1 ACSSVLTDKYA
12 EGYPGARYY
21 GGCEVADRV
30 EELARERARRLFGA
44 EHANVQP
51 HSGTTANLTA
61 LDALAGPNG
70 RILGMSLADGG
81 HLSHGHR
88 VSATGKVFQAT
99 QYGIDKTTGLIDYD
113 AVRKLARE
121 LRPAVVI
128 AG

>member
-1 ACSSVLTDKYA
+1 MSFPLVRETDPELARLLAAEQRRQAETLTLIASENHCSPAVREACSSVLRDKYA

-61 LDALAGPNG
+61 LDALA
-70 RILGMSLADGG
+70 
-81 HLSHGHR
+81 
-88 VSATGKVFQAT
+88 
-99 QYGIDKTTGLIDYD
+99 
-113 AVRKLARE
+113 
-121 LRPAVVI
+121 
-128 AG
+128 